1 MRVEKEYRQFEDITE
16 IRIFDAK
23 AQDFYNP
30 SPKEF
35 DIEDMPLEGLM
46 NSLPNE
52 IHCLIPYESG
62 EDFIIQMIG
71 KFTLYNYNCTQEDV
85 KGRLFSKLAPV
96 FYETLYE
103 EFMEVYKTR
112 KQKNVRF
119 AYYHNNKL
127 TKLSNATI
135 VCDDG
140 KIFLTS
146 NNIDAKT
153 IGHADGETRNFNES
167 KNDILENFSQ
177 SGSYYNINGKYT
189 WSQGIYNIINRAK
202 KESDNY
208 YNIVFDLVI
217 PEDQHIVNEIFE
229 IENEQTDHFEE
240 VLRIKTEDGIPKTL
254 VVSISSYFD
263 DNGFIIHQ
271 GFVNDA
277 SQYSDDI
284 GNPVDFTLDGFKN
297 STKLALL
304 IEPLSSKKY
313 NFSKGFYYLIEK
325 DYEEY
330 VHSKEILENIVEKDI
345 AEEICKMI
353 DGKQDKIDATITYN
367 VDGNPDNQKVVGLFI
382 ESFEY
387 GNSMHSLGFLTDITE
402 ERNKQKELSKSNDE
416 RLILIKEIQH
426 RIKNNLQII
435 DSFLNLEK
443 RVYRDDA
450 DIIIEHVQ
458 TRLTSMA
465 LLYENAYN
473 SQDFRNINLK
483 EFLDEYDKQTTKR
496 FISDTSLKLESIAD
510 EDLNLTLEVITP
522 LLLIIDEITMNIIKY
537 AFAENAPDHN
547 ITKLARKIDDA
558 TAELTVEYT
567 GDGIEE
573 MSKTLSCDIIKSLT
587 GQIDG
592 NITLTRQDGRSSY
605 KLVFPIEMEHTIEY

>member
-1 MRVEKEYRQFEDITE
+1 MRVEKEYRHFEDITE

-23 AQDFYNP
+23 AEDFYNP

-35 DIEDMPLEGLM
+35 DIEDLPLQELM

-52 IHCLIPYESG
+52 IHCLIPHESDD
-62 EDFIIQMIG
+62 DFIIQMIG
-71 KFTLYNYNCTQEDV
+71 KFTLDNYNCTHEDV

-96 FYETLYE
+96 FYETLYD

-127 TKLSNATI
+127 TKLSNAMI

-146 NNIDAKT
+146 NNIEAQTDS
-153 IGHADGETRNFNES
+153 HADWEYGNLSES

-189 WSQGIYNIINRAK
+189 WSQGIYNIINRTK
-202 KESDNY
+202 KESDDY

-217 PEDQHIVNEIFE
+217 PDDQHIVNDIFD
-229 IENEQTDHFEE
+229 IENKQTDHFEE
-240 VLRIKTEDGIPKTL
+240 VLRIKTEDGILKTL
-254 VVSISSYFD
+254 VVSVSSYLD
-263 DNGFIIHQ
+263 DNGIIIHQ

-284 GNPVDFTLDGFKN
+284 GKPVDFILDGFKN

-325 DYEEY
+325 NYEDY
-330 VHSKEILENIVEKDI
+330 VHSRDILENIVEKDI
-345 AEEICKMI
+345 VKQILKMI
-353 DGKQDKIDATITYN
+353 NGKQDKIDATITYN

-387 GNSMHSLGFLTDITE
+387 GNSMHSLGFLTEITE

-435 DSFLNLEK
+435 NSFLNLEK
-443 RVYRDDA
+443 RAYRDNTDL
-450 DIIIEHVQ
+450 IIEHVQ

-473 SQDFRNINLK
+473 SEDFRNINLK
-483 EFLDEYDKQTTKR
+483 EFLDEYDNQTTKQ
-496 FISDTSLKLESIAD
+496 FSSETSLKLESIAD
-510 EDLNLTLEVITP
+510 EDLNLSLEVITP

-537 AFAENAPDHN
+537 EFAGNVPDPN
-547 ITKLARKIDDA
+547 ITKLVRRIDDA
-558 TAELTVEYT
+558 TAELTVKYT
-567 GDGIEE
+567 GDLIEE
-573 MSKTLSCDIIKSLT
+573 MGKTLSCDIIKSLT
-587 GQIDG
+587 RQING
-592 NITLTRQDGRSSY
+592 NITLTRHDDESSY

>member
-1 MRVEKEYRQFEDITE
+1 MRVEKEYRHFEDITE

-23 AQDFYNP
+23 AEDFYNP

-35 DIEDMPLEGLM
+35 DIEDLPLQELM

-52 IHCLIPYESG
+52 IHCLIPHESG

-71 KFTLYNYNCTQEDV
+71 KFTLDNYNCTHEDV
-85 KGRLFSKLAPV
+85 KGRLFSKLTPI

-127 TKLSNATI
+127 TKLSNAMI

-146 NNIDAKT
+146 NNIEAQTDS
-153 IGHADGETRNFNES
+153 HADWEYGNLSES

-189 WSQGIYNIINRAK
+189 WSQGIYNIINRTK
-202 KESDNY
+202 KESDDY

-217 PEDQHIVNEIFE
+217 PDDQHIVNDIFD
-229 IENEQTDHFEE
+229 IENKQTDHFEE
-240 VLRIKTEDGIPKTL
+240 VLRIKTEDGILKTL
-254 VVSISSYFD
+254 VVSVSSYLD
-263 DNGFIIHQ
+263 DNGIIIHQ

-284 GNPVDFTLDGFKN
+284 GKPVDFILDGFKN

-325 DYEEY
+325 NYEDY
-330 VHSKEILENIVEKDI
+330 VHSSDILENIVEKDI
-345 AEEICKMI
+345 VKQIQKMI
-353 DGKQDKIDATITYN
+353 NGKQDKIDATITYN
-367 VDGNPDNQKVVGLFI
+367 VDGNSKNQKVVGLFI

-387 GNSMHSLGFLTDITE
+387 GNSMYSLGFLTEITE

-435 DSFLNLEK
+435 NSFLNLEK
-443 RVYRDDA
+443 RAYRDNTDL
-450 DIIIEHVQ
+450 IIEHVQ

-473 SQDFRNINLK
+473 SEDFRNINLK
-483 EFLDEYDKQTTKR
+483 EFLDEYDNQTTKQ
-496 FISDTSLKLESIAD
+496 FSSETSLNLESITD
-510 EDLNLTLEVITP
+510 EDLNLSLEVITP

-537 AFAENAPDHN
+537 AFAGNVPDHN
-547 ITKLARKIDDA
+547 ITKLVRRIDDA
-558 TAELTVEYT
+558 TAELTVKYT
-567 GDGIEE
+567 GDLIEE
-573 MSKTLSCDIIKSLT
+573 IGKTLSCDIIKSLT
-587 GQIDG
+587 RQING
-592 NITLTRQDGRSSY
+592 NINLTRHDDESSY